1 MARLRTLTAHVE
13 DPGSIPGHSQRGGA
27 DALFWL
33 LGSVGTCD
41 AGKVLHKKKWKEII
55 FHVQI
60 SPGLYPLFTLL
71 FLVFCGAYWF
81 D

>member
-41 AGKVLHKKKWKEII
+41 AGKVLHKKK
-55 FHVQI
+55 
-60 SPGLYPLFTLL
+60 
-71 FLVFCGAYWF
+71 
-81 D
+81 